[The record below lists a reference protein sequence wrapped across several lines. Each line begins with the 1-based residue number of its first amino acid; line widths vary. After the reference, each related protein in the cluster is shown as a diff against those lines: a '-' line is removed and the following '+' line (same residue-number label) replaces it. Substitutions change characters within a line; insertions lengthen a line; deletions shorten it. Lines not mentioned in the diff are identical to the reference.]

1 MGYSFEKKTTDFL
14 LSDPALVDLLDAH
27 HAELRFNQFSPEI
40 AFRLG
45 LALREEFLAKYG
57 DETRPAAEGVKAGL
71 GAVMTIKLFDG
82 QQLFTC
88 AVGKPGAT
96 SKSTD
101 LVHSSRY
108 SSTDFETVMPMTP
121 AADNW
126 TWVNGKEA
134 VVKRTGKA
142 SFLIGRLFE
151 VQGKK
156 PEDKG
161 FPFPKYACHGGGYP
175 IWMKNNSAGPIG
187 TILVSGL
194 PQAEDHQVDTLVK
207 FLPTLEK

>member
-1 MGYSFEKKTTDFL
+1 MGYSFEKKTTDFG
-14 LSDPALVDLLDAH
+14 LSDPALLDLLDAH
-27 HAELRFNQFSPEI
+27 HAELRFNKFSPEI
-40 AFRLG
+40 AFQLG

-57 DETRPAAEGVKAGL
+57 DETRPAAEGVTAGL
-71 GAVMTIKLFDG
+71 GAVMAIKLFDG

-88 AVGKPGAT
+88 AVALIP
-96 SKSTD
+96 
-101 LVHSSRY
+101 RCQR
-108 SSTDFETVMPMTP
+108 PI

-142 SFLIGRLFE
+142 SFLMGRLFE

-161 FPFPKYACHGGGYP
+161 FPFPQYACHGGGYP

-207 FLPTLEK
+207 FLPTLEN